1 MKKLV
6 NFLLMIL
13 LSGGFISCE
22 KKEKNRCTDFKT
34 GTFRFLD
41 SKFRRFAI
49 VRSESTQTETDSV
62 TGLTITGDVD
72 WTSDCSYKVT
82 YTKVSDAKYASVV
95 GLSSTIQILAV
106 FDDKLTIKSQG
117 VGGTMELEM
126 IKTAP

>member
-13 LSGGFISCE
+13 LSGAFIGCE